1 MGSRTFAV
9 VLVDLG
15 TISTNEIR
23 SGRIGSGFSVPT
35 VTVVSLGAATA
46 SFSSPNTYPSTLH
59 CRSEFTARSME
70 NAASAAVKGDP
81 SEKVTPLRTSKVHWF
96 GDVWRHPVDRSGC
109 R

>member
-23 SGRIGSGFSVPT
+23 SGRIGSGVSVRT
-35 VTVVSLGAATA
+35 VTVQSWGRATA
-46 SFSSPNTYPSTLH
+46 GFSSPNTYPSTVH
-59 CRSEFTARSME
+59 CKSEFTARTME

-81 SEKVTPLRTSKVHWF
+81 SEKVTPLRTSKVHSV
-96 GDVWRHPVDRSGC
+96 GEV
-109 R
+109 